1 MQASSP
7 DYGIAITEYV
17 NIKNMNAYLELVISC
32 NGRFIQNPM
41 SFKTNKEFYNVLC
54 VVGFD
59 SSDDYSRF
67 SHDWNRINTPIL
79 EVDNRGW
86 FSTKFNNMKVFFN
99 SLIG

>member
-17 NIKNMNAYLELVISC
+17 NIKNMNAYLELVVSC

-41 SFKTNKEFYNVLC
+41 SFKANKEVYNILC

-59 SSDDYSRF
+59 SNEDYSRF
-67 SHDWNRINTPIL
+67 SHAWSRINTPIL

-86 FSTKFNNMKVFFN
+86 FGTKFNNLKVFFN